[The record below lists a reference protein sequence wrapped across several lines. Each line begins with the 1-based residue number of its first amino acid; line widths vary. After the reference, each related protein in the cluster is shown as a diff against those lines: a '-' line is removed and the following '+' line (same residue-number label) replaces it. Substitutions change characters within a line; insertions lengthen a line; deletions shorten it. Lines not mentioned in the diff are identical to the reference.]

1 MNIYVGNLAWKVSA
15 KELEDLFQHFGE
27 VKSAIIITDN
37 RTKRSKGFGFVEM
50 ADEKQALIAIEKL
63 NNTMFE
69 DRALVVN
76 EAKPKETAED

>member
-15 KELEDLFQHFGE
+15 KDLEDLFQHFGV

-50 ADEKQALIAIEKL
+50 EDETQAKIAIEKL

-76 EAKPKETAED
+76 EAKPKETTEE